1 MRYTWIDD
9 YLLAKRAVT
18 KDLKK
23 EWNWIRYQIGGK
35 MFAAICL
42 DKEDKP
48 YYINLKLEPAEGQ
61 FLREQYK
68 DILPGYY
75 SNKEHWNSITPDGEV
90 PDDLLK
96 DLLDKSYRL
105 VLAGFAKKK
114 QREILGIS
122 CCGTECSKCSFHGS
136 LCTGCNEANGKVFHA
151 PAGKACPIY
160 QCSVGQCKF
169 STCASCEKLPCDIWK
184 ATKDPN
190 LSQEDFDATIQAR
203 AAILN
208 HI

>member
-1 MRYTWIDD
+1 MRYMWMDD
-9 YLLAKRAVT
+9 YLMEKRAVT

-48 YYINLKLEPAEGQ
+48 YYINLKLEPVEGA
-61 FLREQYK
+61 FLREKYA
-68 DILPGYY
+68 DIIPGYY
-75 SNKEHWNSITPDGEV
+75 SNKEHWNSVKPDGEV
-90 PDDLLK
+90 PDDLLR

-105 VLAGFAKKK
+105 VLEGFSRKR
-114 QREILGIS
+114 QREILGVS
-122 CCGTECSKCSFHGS
+122 CCGTECGNCSYYGN
-136 LCTGCNEANGKVFHA
+136 LCKGCNETDGKVFHA

-160 QCSVGQCKF
+160 QCSVGKCKF
-169 STCASCEKLPCDIWK
+169 ATCAACGNLPCDIWM

-190 LSQEDFDATIQAR
+190 LAQEEFDENVR
-203 AAILN
+203 GRVKNLKRL
-208 HI
+208 

>member
-1 MRYTWIDD
+1 MRYTWMDD
-9 YLLAKRAVT
+9 YLMEKRAVT

-48 YYINLKLEPAEGQ
+48 YYINIKLEPVEGAY
-61 FLREQYK
+61 LREKYA
-68 DILPGYY
+68 DIIPGYY
-75 SNKEHWNSITPDGEV
+75 SNKEHWNSVKTDGEV
-90 PDDLLK
+90 PDDLLR

-105 VLAGFAKKK
+105 VLGGFGRKK
-114 QREILGIS
+114 QREILGVS
-122 CCGTECSKCSFHGS
+122 CCGTECGKCSYYGN
-136 LCTGCNEANGKVFHA
+136 LCKGCNETDGKVFHA

-160 QCSVGQCKF
+160 QCSVGKCKLA
-169 STCASCEKLPCDIWK
+169 TCGACEKLPCEIWM

-190 LSQEDFDATIQAR
+190 LAQEEFDENVR
-203 AAILN
+203 GRVENLKKF
-208 HI
+208 

>member
-1 MRYTWIDD
+1 MRYMWMDD
-9 YLLAKRAVT
+9 YLMEKRAVT

-48 YYINLKLEPAEGQ
+48 YYINLKLEPVEGA
-61 FLREQYK
+61 FLREKYA
-68 DILPGYY
+68 DIIPGYY
-75 SNKEHWNSITPDGEV
+75 SNKEHWNSVKPDGEV
-90 PDDLLK
+90 PDDLLR

-105 VLAGFAKKK
+105 VLEGFSRKR
-114 QREILGIS
+114 QREILGVS
-122 CCGTECSKCSFHGS
+122 CCGTECGNCSYYGN
-136 LCTGCNEANGKVFHA
+136 LCKGCNETDGKVFHA

-160 QCSVGQCKF
+160 QCSVGKCKF
-169 STCASCEKLPCDIWK
+169 ATCAACGKLPCDIWM

-190 LSQEDFDATIQAR
+190 LAQEEFDENVR
-203 AAILN
+203 GRVENLKRL
-208 HI
+208 

>member
-1 MRYTWIDD
+1 MRYMWMDD
-9 YLLAKRAVT
+9 YLMEKRAVT

-48 YYINLKLEPAEGQ
+48 YYINLKLEPVEGA
-61 FLREQYK
+61 FLREKYA
-68 DILPGYY
+68 DIIPGYY
-75 SNKEHWNSITPDGEV
+75 SNKEHWNSVKPDGEV
-90 PDDLLK
+90 PDDLLR

-105 VLAGFAKKK
+105 VLEGFSRKR
-114 QREILGIS
+114 QREILGVS
-122 CCGTECSKCSFHGS
+122 CCGTECGNCSYYGN
-136 LCTGCNEANGKVFHA
+136 LCKGCNETDGKVFHA

-160 QCSVGQCKF
+160 QCSVGKCKF
-169 STCASCEKLPCDIWK
+169 ATCAACGNLPCDIWM

-190 LSQEDFDATIQAR
+190 LAQEAFDENVR
-203 AAILN
+203 GRVENLKRL
-208 HI
+208 

>member
-1 MRYTWIDD
+1 MWMDD
-9 YLLAKRAVT
+9 YLMEKRAVT

-48 YYINLKLEPAEGQ
+48 YYINLKLEPVEGA
-61 FLREQYK
+61 FLREKYA
-68 DILPGYY
+68 DIIPGYY
-75 SNKEHWNSITPDGEV
+75 SNKEHWNSVKPDGEV
-90 PDDLLK
+90 PDDLLR

-105 VLAGFAKKK
+105 VLEGFSRKR
-114 QREILGIS
+114 QREILGVS
-122 CCGTECSKCSFHGS
+122 CCGTECGNCSYYGN
-136 LCTGCNEANGKVFHA
+136 LCKGCNETDGKVFHA

-160 QCSVGQCKF
+160 QCSVGKCKF
-169 STCASCEKLPCDIWK
+169 ATCAACGKLPCDIWM

-190 LSQEDFDATIQAR
+190 LAQEEFDENVR
-203 AAILN
+203 GRVENLKRL
-208 HI
+208 